1 MKSMEIDKIELNS
14 YLKNHVDDFDSLI
27 NIEKF
32 GTGQSNPTYKLKTL
46 TSTYVLRAKPPGELL
61 KSAHAV
67 DREYRVIK
75 ALKNTAVAVP
85 KVFFLADNLS
95 LIHI

>member
-1 MKSMEIDKIELNS
+1 MEIDKIELSS

-46 TSTYVLRAKPPGELL
+46 TSTYVL
-61 KSAHAV
+61 
-67 DREYRVIK
+67 
-75 ALKNTAVAVP
+75 
-85 KVFFLADNLS
+85 LS

>member
-32 GTGQSNPTYKLKTL
+32 GTGQSNPTY
-46 TSTYVLRAKPPGELL
+46 
-61 KSAHAV
+61 
-67 DREYRVIK
+67 
-75 ALKNTAVAVP
+75 
-85 KVFFLADNLS
+85 
-95 LIHI
+95 